1 MKTLKIFALT
11 LVPALMSGAALAE
24 WVQYD
29 YEATFVAY
37 ADLSTIRKK
46 GNMATMWVMITY
58 TEPRVTAGTIHQ
70 SVKYH
75 EEYNCA
81 EGRSRPV
88 ATVAY
93 SLAHVEGDVVHS
105 DTEPSAWSP
114 VVPGTRSELVWR
126 IACGKVKLI

>member
-1 MKTLKIFALT
+1 MNKAILSLLLAAIST
-11 LVPALMSGAALAE
+11 GAMAE

-46 GNMATMWVMITY
+46 GNMAKMWVMITY
-58 TEPRVTAGTIHQ
+58 TEPRVTAGTSHQ

-75 EEYNCA
+75 EEYDCA
-81 EGRSRPV
+81 EEQSRPV
-88 ATVAY
+88 ATIAY
-93 SLAHVEGDVVHS
+93 SLAHGEGDVVYS
-105 DTEPSAWSP
+105 NAEPSAWSP

>member
-1 MKTLKIFALT
+1 MKKGVLSLL
-11 LVPALMSGAALAE
+11 LVAMSTGVMAE
-24 WVQYD
+24 SVQYD

-46 GNMATMWVMITY
+46 GKMATMWVMITY
-58 TEPRVTAGTIHQ
+58 TEPRVTAGTSHH
-70 SVKYH
+70 SVKFH
-75 EEYNCA
+75 EEYDCA

-93 SLAHVEGDVVHS
+93 SLAHGEGGVVFS

>member
-1 MKTLKIFALT
+1 MKKGVLSLL
-11 LVPALMSGAALAE
+11 LVAMSTGVMAE

-46 GNMATMWVMITY
+46 GKMATMWVMITY
-58 TEPRVTAGTIHQ
+58 TEPRVTAGTSQH
-70 SVKYH
+70 SVKFH
-75 EEYNCA
+75 EEYDCA

-93 SLAHVEGDVVHS
+93 SLAHGEGGVVFS

-126 IACGKVKLI
+126 IACGKAKLI